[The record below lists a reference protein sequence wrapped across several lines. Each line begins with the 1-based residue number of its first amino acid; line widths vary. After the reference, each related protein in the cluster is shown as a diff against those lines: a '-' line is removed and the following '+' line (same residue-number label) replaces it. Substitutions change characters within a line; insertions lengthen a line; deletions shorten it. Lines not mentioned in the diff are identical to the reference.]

1 MKTKTFISHKWVS
14 EHKQLLMFLLIAAVC
29 CFSTFAQSKGADV
42 ATNDSSF
49 GVGSKIQVI
58 LKFIGSP
65 WVKGLACIFLI
76 VESIGLITAGR
87 QEPGMFKKFIPW
99 IAGTVI
105 FMAASTIT
113 SAFISDK
120 SSDFS
125 NVVSFQKTE
134 KTYMQKITE
143 NLQNG
148 SIVLKDA

>member
-1 MKTKTFISHKWVS
+1 MKTKTFIAHKWVS
-14 EHKQLLMFLLIAAVC
+14 EHKQILMFLLVAAVC
-29 CFSTFAQSKGADV
+29 CFSTFAATD
-42 ATNDSSF
+42 ATNNSDSSF
-49 GVGSKIQVI
+49 GVGDKIQVI

-65 WVKGLACIFLI
+65 WVKGVACIFLI
-76 VESIGLITAGR
+76 VEAIGLITAGR

-125 NVVSFQKTE
+125 SVVSFQETE
-134 KTYMQKITE
+134 KPYMQKIKDYS
-143 NLQNG
+143 QNG